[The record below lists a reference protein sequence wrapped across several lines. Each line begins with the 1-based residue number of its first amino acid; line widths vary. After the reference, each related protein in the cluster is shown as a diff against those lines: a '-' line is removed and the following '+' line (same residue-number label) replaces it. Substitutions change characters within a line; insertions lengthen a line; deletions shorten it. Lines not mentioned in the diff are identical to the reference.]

1 METKLK
7 HSQVM
12 KSNCHS
18 LAHSVMSANPVQLA
32 TIHKWPKSMCM
43 QQGMHGVAWRSCKE
57 HGGTPGEISFW
68 AVMENPLDFLQAWQD
83 LGRCSCRTPGA
94 DCYCSPLQLETDW
107 FCLFSEAPLIQDNLL
122 AHFQVTM

>member
-18 LAHSVMSANPVQLA
+18 LAPSMLSANPVPLA
-32 TIHKWPKSMCM
+32 TVQKWPKSMCM

-68 AVMENPLDFLQAWQD
+68 AVMENLLDFLQAWQE
-83 LGRCSCRTPGA
+83 LGRCSCHTPGA